1 MSDDNQP
8 KIHFSCADWGRIE
21 DIFAVQTFVPPALP
35 TDPLV
40 IVDDSTTDDDDDNDD
55 ILLNQSYRSRSSSIT
70 PAELD
75 VLMSDGDVDEFIA
88 NPASHRSLTHDFYN
102 EVHWP
107 NLFVVSNYIRDIQ
120 RSEGL
125 NNR

>member
-1 MSDDNQP
+1 
-8 KIHFSCADWGRIE
+8 
-21 DIFAVQTFVPPALP
+21 
-35 TDPLV
+35 
-40 IVDDSTTDDDDDNDD
+40 
-55 ILLNQSYRSRSSSIT
+55 
-70 PAELD
+70 
-75 VLMSDGDVDEFIA
+75 MSDGDVDEFIA